1 MSHYLSL
8 SARKTNTARF
18 FKRRTQRTSVKR
30 VILLVLLSTLIIAA
44 AGALENNTTN
54 TTLGVTPTVETS
66 QNTLGTEEPAQMP
79 GNTLLLYSL
88 LCTIAVLVLIV
99 GSLVIGITKK
109 HELPA
114 TTAALLREEAPYFEH
129 DTSVELSEI
138 RDQEILPT
146 KVQTAPQNSSSQR
159 MFVHYPS
166 INEARAYIQ
175 KLRDRGYSDS
185 QIRDH
190 FTLHGWND
198 QNIAIAIRH

>member
-1 MSHYLSL
+1 M
-8 SARKTNTARF
+8 
-18 FKRRTQRTSVKR
+18 KR
-30 VILLVLLSTLIIAA
+30 VILLVLLCIALITTVS
-44 AGALENNTTN
+44 ALENATNVTRNTAS
-54 TTLGVTPTVETS
+54 PVEIS
-66 QNTLGTEEPAQMP
+66 QNTLSTEEPTQMP

-88 LCTIAVLVLIV
+88 LCTIAVLVLVV

-109 HELPA
+109 HELPSS
-114 TTAALLREEAPYFEH
+114 TLALLREEAPYIKQDDSLEF
-129 DTSVELSEI
+129 SELSN
-138 RDQEILPT
+138 QEASQIA
-146 KVQTAPQNSSSQR
+146 VQTESQNSSSQR

-190 FTLHGWND
+190 FTQHGWND

>member
-30 VILLVLLSTLIIAA
+30 VILLVLLSTLIITA

-88 LCTIAVLVLIV
+88 LSVIAVLVLIV

-109 HELPA
+109 HELPRVY
-114 TTAALLREEAPYFEH
+114 LC
-129 DTSVELSEI
+129 
-138 RDQEILPT
+138 
-146 KVQTAPQNSSSQR
+146 
-159 MFVHYPS
+159 
-166 INEARAYIQ
+166 
-175 KLRDRGYSDS
+175 
-185 QIRDH
+185 
-190 FTLHGWND
+190 
-198 QNIAIAIRH
+198 

>member
-1 MSHYLSL
+1 M
-8 SARKTNTARF
+8 
-18 FKRRTQRTSVKR
+18 KR

-66 QNTLGTEEPAQMP
+66 QNTLTTEEPAQMP

-88 LCTIAVLVLIV
+88 LCTIAVLVLVV

-109 HELPA
+109 HELPSS
-114 TTAALLREEAPYFEH
+114 TLALLREEAPYIKRDDSLEF
-129 DTSVELSEI
+129 SELSN
-138 RDQEILPT
+138 QEASQIA
-146 KVQTAPQNSSSQR
+146 VQTESQNSSSQR

-190 FTLHGWND
+190 FTQHGWND